1 MTVLNKTEVM
11 VSIIPE
17 KFFLLI
23 VICLIIAF
31 ICAIM
36 AFTSVGCPDFCTIAA
51 VIFFIACITTFFI
64 GTIFEKPSGRYR
76 YECLI
81 DDTVPFVEVVENYD
95 VVSQRGELWI
105 LEDRDEISV
114 D

>member
-1 MTVLNKTEVM
+1 MTVLNQTEVM

-23 VICLIIAF
+23 VICLTIAF

-36 AFTSVGCPDFCTIAA
+36 AFTSVGCPDFCTISA

-64 GTIFEKPSGRYR
+64 GAIFEKPSGRYR

-81 DDTVPFVEVVENYD
+81 DDTVPYTEIYDKYD
-95 VVSQRGELWI
+95 VVEQRGSIWV
-105 LEDRDEISV
+105 LEDKEE
-114 D
+114 

>member
-17 KFFLLI
+17 KFI
-23 VICLIIAF
+23 VLVFIGLALSS

-36 AFTSVGCPDFCTIAA
+36 AFTFVVCPDFCRIAA

-64 GTIFEKPSGRYR
+64 GAIFEKPSGRYR

-81 DDTVPFVEVVENYD
+81 DDTVPYTEIYDKYD
-95 VVSQRGELWI
+95 VIEQRGSIWV
-105 LEDRDEISV
+105 LEDKEE
-114 D
+114 

>member
-1 MTVLNKTEVM
+1 MTVLNQTEVM

-36 AFTSVGCPDFCTIAA
+36 ASTSVGCPDFCTIAA

-64 GTIFEKPSGRYR
+64 GATFKKPSGRYR

-81 DDTVPFVEVVENYD
+81 DDTVPYTEIYDKYD
-95 VVSQRGELWI
+95 VIEQRGSIWV
-105 LEDRDEISV
+105 LEDKEE
-114 D
+114 

>member
-1 MTVLNKTEVM
+1 MTILNQTEVM

-36 AFTSVGCPDFCTIAA
+36 AFTSVKGQDFYIIVSVILFAA
-51 VIFFIACITTFFI
+51 CCIISFI
-64 GTIFEKPSGRYR
+64 GAIFEKPSGRYR

-81 DDTVPFVEVVENYD
+81 DDTVPYIEIYDKYD
-95 VVSQRGELWI
+95 VIEQRGSIWV
-105 LEDRDEISV
+105 LEDKEK
-114 D
+114 

>member
-1 MTVLNKTEVM
+1 MTILNQTEVM

-23 VICLIIAF
+23 VICSIIAF

-36 AFTSVGCPDFCTIAA
+36 ALTSVGCPDFCTIAV
-51 VIFFIACITTFFI
+51 VIFFIACITITFI
-64 GTIFEKPSGRYR
+64 GDTFTKPSGRYR

-81 DDTVPFVEVVENYD
+81 DDTVPYTEIYDKYD
-95 VVSQRGELWI
+95 VVEQRGSIWV
-105 LEDRDEISV
+105 LEDKEE
-114 D
+114 

>member
-36 AFTSVGCPDFCTIAA
+36 AFTSIGCPDFCTIAA
-51 VIFFIACITTFFI
+51 VIFFIACCIISFI
-64 GTIFEKPSGRYR
+64 GAIFEKPSGRYR

-81 DDTVPFVEVVENYD
+81 DDTVPYTEIYDKYD
-95 VVSQRGELWI
+95 VIEQRGSIWV
-105 LEDRDEISV
+105 LEDKEE
-114 D
+114 